1 MIHGLATPLI
11 FGKDSRTVCLYLI
24 IFFIVFVL
32 LIVVIVLIV
41 IGFSIP
47 INGFFRLFDI
57 VTVLSIVSWNLLT
70 ICMDD

>member
-24 IFFIVFVL
+24 IIFFVL

-57 VTVLSIVSWNLLT
+57 VTVLSVVSWNLLT